1 LETSIMETTNVEMPI
16 RAMPLRIGAG
26 ADLRAALDAVPALHG
41 VDAAFVV
48 QGIGSLSV
56 ACIRYAGQSD
66 LAELRGDLEIL
77 TLGGSLG
84 PDGPHLH
91 ITVADAGGRVSG
103 GHMGPG
109 CVVRTTAEVLVALL
123 PGHRFSR
130 AHDPA
135 TGYKELYVH
144 PR

>member
-1 LETSIMETTNVEMPI
+1 LETSIMETTNVEMP
-16 RAMPLRIGAG
+16 LRIGAG
-26 ADLRAALDAVPALHG
+26 ADLRVALDAVPALHG
-41 VDAAFVV
+41 VNAAFVV

-91 ITVADAGGRVSG
+91 ITVADADGRVSG

-144 PR
+144 SS